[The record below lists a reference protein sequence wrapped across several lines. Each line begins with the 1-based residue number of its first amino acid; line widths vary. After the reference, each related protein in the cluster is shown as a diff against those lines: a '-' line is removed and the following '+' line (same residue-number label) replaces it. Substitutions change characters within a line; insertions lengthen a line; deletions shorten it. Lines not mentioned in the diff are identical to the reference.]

1 MKPINIHLLQ
11 MPARSASG
19 NLTSYDLRCANCC
32 LRSHRDCE
40 AYRELGVPGCEPWEE
55 FPEGSYF
62 VKVAV
67 PPHPKITHITG
78 ASHE

>member
-1 MKPINIHLLQ
+1 MKQININLLQ
-11 MPARSASG
+11 MPARPASG
-19 NLTSYDLRCANCC
+19 NLTNYDRRCANCC

-40 AYRELGVPGCEPWEE
+40 AYGELGVPDCEPGEE

-67 PPHPKITHITG
+67 
-78 ASHE
+78 

>member
-1 MKPINIHLLQ
+1 MKPIHIHLLQ
-11 MPARSASG
+11 MPARLDSG
-19 NLTSYDLRCANCC
+19 NFTAYSRRCANCC

-40 AYRELGVPGCEPWEE
+40 EYRELGVPDCEPDEE

-67 PPHPKITHITG
+67 PTHSNVPPIAG
-78 ASHE
+78 AN